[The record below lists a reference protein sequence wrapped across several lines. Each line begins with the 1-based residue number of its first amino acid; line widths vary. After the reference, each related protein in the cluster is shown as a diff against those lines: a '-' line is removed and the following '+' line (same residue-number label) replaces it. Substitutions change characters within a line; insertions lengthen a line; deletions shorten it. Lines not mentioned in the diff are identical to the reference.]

1 MTAKPTNKKSKSKRR
16 IGVYP
21 GAFDPLTNGHVS
33 LIERAARLFD
43 EVIVGI
49 AENIDKR
56 GMFSA
61 EERLALATKS
71 LSKLENVRV
80 ERITGLTAHYALRV
94 NACAIIR
101 GIRAISDFDYE
112 FQMALMNRKL
122 ERDIETVFL
131 MPSLSWVY
139 LSSTMVKDVA
149 KNGGD
154 VAPLVPSVVNRALK
168 KKISELNTQ
177 S

>member
-1 MTAKPTNKKSKSKRR
+1 MKTAQRNTKSRVQSKRR

-33 LIERAARLFD
+33 LIERAVRLFD

-49 AENIDKR
+49 ADNNEKQGLFTVD
-56 GMFSA
+56 
-61 EERLALATKS
+61 ERLSLATKS
-71 LSKLENVRV
+71 LSKIEHVTV
-80 ERITGLTAHYALRV
+80 AKITGLTAHYAMQHD
-94 NACAIIR
+94 ACAIIR

-139 LSSTMVKDVA
+139 LSSSMVKDVA
-149 KNGGD
+149 KNGGE
-154 VAPLVPSVVNRALK
+154 VATLVPAPVNRALK
-168 KKISELNTQ
+168 KKYKKT
-177 S
+177 

>member
-1 MTAKPTNKKSKSKRR
+1 MSPKTKIKPPKRR

-33 LIERAARLFD
+33 LIERAVRLFD
-43 EVIVGI
+43 EVIVGV
-49 AENIDKR
+49 ADNIDKHCL
-56 GMFSA
+56 FSID
-61 EERLALATKS
+61 ERVALATKA
-71 LSKLENVRV
+71 LAKFEHVTV
-80 ERITGLTAHYALRV
+80 DRISGLTAHYALNH

-131 MPSLSWVY
+131 MPSLSWVF

-149 KNGGD
+149 SNGGE
-154 VAPLVPSVVNRALK
+154 VTTLVPGPVNRALK
-168 KKISELNTQ
+168 KKFAVTQ
-177 S
+177 